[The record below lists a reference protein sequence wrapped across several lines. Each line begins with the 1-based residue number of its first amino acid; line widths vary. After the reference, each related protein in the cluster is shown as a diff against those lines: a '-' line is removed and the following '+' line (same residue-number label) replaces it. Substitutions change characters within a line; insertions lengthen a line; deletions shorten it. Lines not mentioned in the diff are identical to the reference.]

1 LSAVGFVRAVWGR
14 LFIAGPVAGVV
25 VIAAIWSGGLARGA
39 DDKAGAG
46 KQAPKVSVV
55 EVVEQAVPVERVY
68 TGTTA
73 AVKAIQLQA
82 QVTGYLL
89 ERRFTEGSDVTKG
102 ETLYVIDPRPFQA
115 TLDQKKA
122 ELQEQE
128 AIREFARTSQ
138 KRYAAAARAGATAR
152 EQLDQAIELEAKT
165 EAAIDVYK
173 SEIEAA
179 RINVDFTQIKAPFDG
194 RVGRTLV
201 NIGALVKAN
210 DTALASLV
218 QLDPI
223 YVYFSPPET
232 ELLLI
237 EAHQAKAPLAVTM
250 TLPHATTEGFKG
262 TLSFVSNSADAGTG
276 TISMRATIPNPEL
289 QIRPGQFALV
299 RLLIGDDPDALVVPA
314 KAVSS
319 IQGQRFVMVV
329 GKDNKLERRKISIG
343 RQVGTG
349 GYVVESG
356 LSKGELVVV
365 SDIRTLKTGE
375 TVSPQREPAS

>member
-262 TLSFVSNSADAGTG
+262 TLTFISNAADAGTG
-276 TISMRATIPNPEL
+276 TITMRATIPNPEL
-289 QIRPGQFALV
+289 RIRPGQFALV
-299 RLLIGDDPDALVVPA
+299 RLHIADDPDALVVPA

>member
-1 LSAVGFVRAVWGR
+1 MFFRAVWIR
-14 LFIAGPVAGVV
+14 LIVAGSVAGSV
-25 VIAAIWSGGLARGA
+25 VIATAGSGMIALAA
-39 DDKAGAG
+39 DDTMGAG
-46 KQAPKVSVV
+46 KSAPKVSVA
-55 EVVEQAVPVERVY
+55 EVVEQSVPVDRVY

-73 AVKAIQLQA
+73 AVKAIELRA

-89 ERRFTEGSDVTKG
+89 ERRFTEGSEVSKG
-102 ETLYVIDPRPFQA
+102 DTLYVIDPRPFKA
-115 TLDQKKA
+115 VLDQKQA

-128 AIREFARTSQ
+128 AIREYAKTSQ
-138 KRYAAAARAGATAR
+138 ERYQAAARAGATAR
-152 EQLDQAIELEAKT
+152 ERLDQAIDLEATT

-173 SEIEAA
+173 SEIEEA
-179 RINVDFTQIKAPFDG
+179 RINVDFAEIKAPFDG

-237 EAHQAKAPLAVTM
+237 EAHQVKAPLEVTM
-250 TLPHATTEGFKG
+250 TLPRSTTEGLEG
-262 TLSFVSNSADAGTG
+262 TLSFISNAADAETG
-276 TISMRATIPNPEL
+276 TITMRATIPNPE
-289 QIRPGQFALV
+289 QRIRPGQFALV
-299 RLLIGDDPDALVVPA
+299 RLHIGEDPDALVVPA

-329 GKDNKLERRKISIG
+329 GKDNKLERRKIGLG

>member
-276 TISMRATIPNPEL
+276 TITMRATIPNPEL

>member
-1 LSAVGFVRAVWGR
+1 MMFVRAVR
-14 LFIAGPVAGVV
+14 RRPIVAGSVAATVV
-25 VIAAIWSGGLARGA
+25 LAAIWSGGLAQGA
-39 DDKAGAG
+39 DDKTGAG
-46 KQAPKVSVV
+46 KPAPKVSVV
-55 EVVEQAVPVERVY
+55 EIVEQAVPVDRVY

-73 AVKAIQLQA
+73 AVKAIELQA
-82 QVTGYLL
+82 QVSGYLL
-89 ERRFTEGSDVTKG
+89 ERRFTEGSDVGTG
-102 ETLYVIDPRPFQA
+102 DTLYVIDPRPFQA
-115 TLDQKKA
+115 VLDQKQA
-122 ELQEQE
+122 ELQEQV
-128 AIREFARTSQ
+128 AIREYAKTSQ
-138 KRYAAAARAGATAR
+138 KRYASAARAGAAAR
-152 EQLDQAIELEAKT
+152 ESLDQAIELEAKT

-173 SEIEAA
+173 SEIKQAK
-179 RINVDFTQIKAPFDG
+179 INVDFTEIKAPFDG

-250 TLPHATTEGFKG
+250 TLPHSSSEGYKG
-262 TLSFVSNSADAGTG
+262 TLTFVSNAADAGTG
-276 TISMRATIPNPEL
+276 TITMRATVPNPD
-289 QIRPGQFALV
+289 QRIRPGQFALV
-299 RLLIGDDPDALVVPA
+299 RLHISEDPAALVVPA

-319 IQGQRFVMVV
+319 IQGQRFAMVV
-329 GKDNKLERRKISIG
+329 GKDNKLERRKIGLG

-356 LSKGELVVV
+356 LSKGDLVVV
-365 SDIRTLKTGE
+365 SDIRTLKAGE

>member
-1 LSAVGFVRAVWGR
+1 MFVRAVCRRPIVVGS
-14 LFIAGPVAGVV
+14 VAGALVLAAAGDGT
-25 VIAAIWSGGLARGA
+25 IAQGA
-39 DDKAGAG
+39 DDKTGAG
-46 KQAPKVSVV
+46 KSAPKVSVA
-55 EVVEQAVPVERVY
+55 EVVEQSVPDDRVY

-73 AVKAIQLQA
+73 AVKAIELRA

-89 ERRFTEGSDVTKG
+89 ERRFTEGSDVGKG
-102 ETLYVIDPRPFQA
+102 DTLYVIDPRPFKA
-115 TLDQKKA
+115 VLDQKQA

-128 AIREFARTSQ
+128 AIREYAKTSQ
-138 KRYAAAARAGATAR
+138 KRYAAAARAGAAAR
-152 EQLDQAIELEAKT
+152 ESLDQAIELEAKT

-173 SEIEAA
+173 SGIQQAK
-179 RINVDFTQIKAPFDG
+179 INLDFAEIKAPFDG

-237 EAHQAKAPLAVTM
+237 EAQQAKAPLEVTM
-250 TLPHATTEGFKG
+250 TLPHSTTDVFKG
-262 TLSFVSNSADAGTG
+262 TLSFISNAADVGTA
-276 TISMRATIPNPEL
+276 TITMRATISNPG
-289 QIRPGQFALV
+289 QRIRPGQFALV
-299 RLLIGDDPDALVVPA
+299 RLHIGEDPDALVVPA

-329 GKDNKLERRKISIG
+329 GKDNKLERRKIGLG

>member
-1 LSAVGFVRAVWGR
+1 MMFVRAVR
-14 LFIAGPVAGVV
+14 RRPIVAGSVAATVV
-25 VIAAIWSGGLARGA
+25 LAAIWSGGLAQGA
-39 DDKAGAG
+39 DDKTGVG
-46 KQAPKVSVV
+46 KPAPKVSVV
-55 EVVEQAVPVERVY
+55 EIVEQAVPVDRVY

-73 AVKAIQLQA
+73 AVKAIELQA

-89 ERRFTEGSDVTKG
+89 ERRFTEGSDVGTG
-102 ETLYVIDPRPFQA
+102 DTLYVIDPRPFQA
-115 TLDQKKA
+115 VLDQKQA
-122 ELQEQE
+122 ELQEQV
-128 AIREFARTSQ
+128 AIREYAKTSQ
-138 KRYAAAARAGATAR
+138 KRYASAARAGAAAR
-152 EQLDQAIELEAKT
+152 ESLDQAIELEAKT

-173 SEIEAA
+173 SEIKQAK
-179 RINVDFTQIKAPFDG
+179 INVDFTEIKAPFDG

-250 TLPHATTEGFKG
+250 TLPHSSSEGYKG
-262 TLSFVSNSADAGTG
+262 TLTFVSNAADAGTG
-276 TISMRATIPNPEL
+276 TITMRATVPNPD
-289 QIRPGQFALV
+289 QRIRPGQFALV
-299 RLLIGDDPDALVVPA
+299 RLHISEDPAALVVPA

-319 IQGQRFVMVV
+319 IQGQRFAMVV
-329 GKDNKLERRKISIG
+329 GKDNKLERRKIGLG

-356 LSKGELVVV
+356 LSKGDLVVV
-365 SDIRTLKTGE
+365 SDIRTLKAGE

>member
-1 LSAVGFVRAVWGR
+1 MFVRAVCRRPIVVGS
-14 LFIAGPVAGVV
+14 VAGALVLAAAGDGT
-25 VIAAIWSGGLARGA
+25 IAQGA
-39 DDKAGAG
+39 DDKTGAG
-46 KQAPKVSVV
+46 KSAPKVSVA
-55 EVVEQAVPVERVY
+55 EVVEQSVPDDRVY

-73 AVKAIQLQA
+73 AVKAIELRA

-89 ERRFTEGSDVTKG
+89 ERRFTEGSDVGKG
-102 ETLYVIDPRPFQA
+102 DTLYVIDPRPFKA
-115 TLDQKKA
+115 VLDQKQA

-128 AIREFARTSQ
+128 AIREYAKTSQ
-138 KRYAAAARAGATAR
+138 KRYAAAARAGAAAR
-152 EQLDQAIELEAKT
+152 ESLDQAIELEAKT

-173 SEIEAA
+173 SGIQQAK
-179 RINVDFTQIKAPFDG
+179 INLDFAEIKAPFDG

-237 EAHQAKAPLAVTM
+237 EAQQAKAPLEVTM
-250 TLPHATTEGFKG
+250 TLPHSTTDMFKG
-262 TLSFVSNSADAGTG
+262 TLSFISNAADVGTA
-276 TISMRATIPNPEL
+276 TITMRATISNPG
-289 QIRPGQFALV
+289 QRIRPGQFALV
-299 RLLIGDDPDALVVPA
+299 RLHIGEDPDALVVPA

-329 GKDNKLERRKISIG
+329 GKDNKLERRKIGLG

>member
-1 LSAVGFVRAVWGR
+1 MLAAAGDGT
-14 LFIAGPVAGVV
+14 IAQ
-25 VIAAIWSGGLARGA
+25 GA
-39 DDKAGAG
+39 DDKTGAG
-46 KQAPKVSVV
+46 KSAPKVSVA
-55 EVVEQAVPVERVY
+55 EVVEQSVPDDRVY

-73 AVKAIQLQA
+73 AVKAIELRA

-89 ERRFTEGSDVTKG
+89 ERRFTEGSDVGKG
-102 ETLYVIDPRPFQA
+102 DTLYVIDPRPFKA
-115 TLDQKKA
+115 VLDQKQA

-128 AIREFARTSQ
+128 AIREYAKTSQ
-138 KRYAAAARAGATAR
+138 KRYAAAARAGAAAR
-152 EQLDQAIELEAKT
+152 ESLDQAIELEAKT

-173 SEIEAA
+173 SGIQQAK
-179 RINVDFTQIKAPFDG
+179 INLDFAEIKAPFDG

-237 EAHQAKAPLAVTM
+237 EAQQAKAPLEVTM
-250 TLPHATTEGFKG
+250 TLPHSTTDMFKG
-262 TLSFVSNSADAGTG
+262 TLSFISNAADVGTA
-276 TISMRATIPNPEL
+276 TITMRATISNPG
-289 QIRPGQFALV
+289 QRIRPGQFALV
-299 RLLIGDDPDALVVPA
+299 RLHIGEDPDALVVPA

-329 GKDNKLERRKISIG
+329 GKDNKLERRKIGLG

-365 SDIRTLKTGE
+365 SDTRTLKTGE

>member
-1 LSAVGFVRAVWGR
+1 MFVRAVCRRPIVVGS
-14 LFIAGPVAGVV
+14 VAGALVLAAAGDGT
-25 VIAAIWSGGLARGA
+25 IAQGA
-39 DDKAGAG
+39 DDKTGAG
-46 KQAPKVSVV
+46 KSAPKVSVA
-55 EVVEQAVPVERVY
+55 EVVEQSVPDDRVY

-73 AVKAIQLQA
+73 AVKAIELRA

-89 ERRFTEGSDVTKG
+89 ERRFTEGSDVGKG
-102 ETLYVIDPRPFQA
+102 DTLYVIDPRPFKA
-115 TLDQKKA
+115 VLDQKQA

-128 AIREFARTSQ
+128 AIREYAKTSQ
-138 KRYAAAARAGATAR
+138 KRYAAAARAGAAAR
-152 EQLDQAIELEAKT
+152 ESLDQAIELEAKT

-173 SEIEAA
+173 SGIQQAK
-179 RINVDFTQIKAPFDG
+179 INLDFAEIKAPFDG

-237 EAHQAKAPLAVTM
+237 EAQQAKAPLEVTM
-250 TLPHATTEGFKG
+250 TLPHSTTDVFKG
-262 TLSFVSNSADAGTG
+262 TLSFISNAADVGTG
-276 TISMRATIPNPEL
+276 TITMRATISNPG
-289 QIRPGQFALV
+289 QRIRPGQFALV
-299 RLLIGDDPDALVVPA
+299 RLHIGEDPDALVVPA

-329 GKDNKLERRKISIG
+329 GKDNKLERRKIGLG

-365 SDIRTLKTGE
+365 SDTRTLKTGE

>member
-1 LSAVGFVRAVWGR
+1 MVFVRAVWGR
-14 LFIAGPVAGVV
+14 LFVVGWIAGVV
-25 VIAAIWSGGLARGA
+25 VLAAIWSGGLARGA
-39 DDKAGAG
+39 DDKADAG
-46 KQAPKVSVV
+46 KPAPKVSVV
-55 EVVEQAVPVERVY
+55 EIVEQAVPVDRVY

-73 AVKAIQLQA
+73 AVKAIELQA

-102 ETLYVIDPRPFQA
+102 DTLYVIDPRPFQA
-115 TLDQKKA
+115 VLDQKQA

-128 AIREFARTSQ
+128 AIREYAKTSQ
-138 KRYAAAARAGATAR
+138 KRYATAARAGAAAR
-152 EQLDQAIELEAKT
+152 ESLDQAIELEAKT

-173 SEIEAA
+173 SEIEQA
-179 RINVDFTQIKAPFDG
+179 RINLDFAEIKAPFEG

-232 ELLLI
+232 ELQLI
-237 EAHQAKAPLAVTM
+237 EAHQAKAPLVVTM
-250 TLPHATTEGFKG
+250 TLPHSTTEGFKG
-262 TLSFVSNSADAGTG
+262 TLTFISNSADAGTG
-276 TISMRATIPNPEL
+276 TITMRATVPNPE
-289 QIRPGQFALV
+289 QRIRPGQFALV
-299 RLLIGDDPDALVVPA
+299 RLHIADDPDALVVPA

-329 GKDNKLERRKISIG
+329 GKDNKLERRKIGLG

>member
-1 LSAVGFVRAVWGR
+1 MMFVRAVWR
-14 LFIAGPVAGVV
+14 RPLVAGSVAAAVV
-25 VIAAIWSGGLARGA
+25 LAAAGSGMIARAA
-39 DDKAGAG
+39 DDAVGAG
-46 KQAPKVSVV
+46 KSAPKVVV
-55 EVVEQAVPVERVY
+55 AEVAQQTVPVDRVY

-73 AVKAIQLQA
+73 AVKAIELRA

-89 ERRFTEGSDVTKG
+89 ERRFTEGSDVGKG
-102 ETLYVIDPRPFQA
+102 ETLYVIDPRPFKA
-115 TLDQKKA
+115 VLDQRHA

-128 AIREFARTSQ
+128 AIREYAKTSQ
-138 KRYAAAARAGATAR
+138 KRYETAARAGATAR
-152 EQLDQAIELEAKT
+152 ERLDQAIELEAKT

-173 SEIEAA
+173 SEIEQA
-179 RINVDFTQIKAPFDG
+179 RINLDFAEIKAPFDG

-232 ELLLI
+232 ELLPI
-237 EAHQAKAPLAVTM
+237 EAHQAKAPLEVTM
-250 TLPHATTEGFKG
+250 TLPHSTTDAFRG
-262 TLSFVSNSADAGTG
+262 TLSFISNAADAGTG
-276 TISMRATIPNPEL
+276 TIAMRATIPNPE
-289 QIRPGQFALV
+289 QRVRPGQFALV
-299 RLLIGDDPDALVVPA
+299 RLHIGEDPDALVVPA

-329 GKDNKLERRKISIG
+329 GKDNKLERRKIDLG

-365 SDIRTLKTGE
+365 SDIRTLKTGQ

>member
-1 LSAVGFVRAVWGR
+1 MLAVVG
-14 LFIAGPVAGVV
+14 
-25 VIAAIWSGGLARGA
+25 SGGLAQGA
-39 DDKAGAG
+39 DDKTAGG
-46 KQAPKVSVV
+46 KPAPKVSVV
-55 EVVEQAVPVERVY
+55 EIAEQSVPVDRVY

-73 AVKAIQLQA
+73 AVKAIELQA

-89 ERRFTEGSDVTKG
+89 ERRFTEGSDVGTG
-102 ETLYVIDPRPFQA
+102 DTLFVIDPRPFKA
-115 TLDQKKA
+115 VLDQKQA

-128 AIREFARTSQ
+128 AIREYAKTSQ
-138 KRYAAAARAGATAR
+138 KRYEKAARAGAAAR
-152 EQLDQAIELEAKT
+152 ESLDQAIELEAKT

-173 SEIEAA
+173 SEIEQAQ
-179 RINVDFTQIKAPFDG
+179 INLDFAEIKAPFDG

-237 EAHQAKAPLAVTM
+237 ETHQAKAPLAVTT
-250 TLPHATTEGFKG
+250 TLPHSTTEGYKG
-262 TLSFVSNSADAGTG
+262 TLTFISNAADAGTG
-276 TISMRATIPNPEL
+276 TITMRATVPNPE
-289 QIRPGQFALV
+289 QRIRPGQFALV
-299 RLLIGDDPDALVVPA
+299 RLHISDDAGALVVPA

-329 GKDNKLERRKISIG
+329 GKDNKLERRKVGLG

-349 GYVVESG
+349 GYVVENG
-356 LSKGELVVV
+356 LSKGDLVVV
-365 SDIRTLKTGE
+365 SDTRTLKTGE